1 LSDRPRNYRII
12 ALVVA
17 FALFMQQLDATV
29 LTIALPAMARDLG
42 VTASS
47 LSLALTA
54 YLVSM
59 AVFIPA
65 SGRLADRFGSR
76 TIFCGAI
83 IVFMAG
89 SIACAQSSSLA
100 MLVAARFLQ
109 GLGGAMMVPVGR
121 LVLLRS
127 VARQDLVAALSWL
140 VMPALVGPIVG
151 PPLGGLIVTYLD
163 WRWIFYINIPIGVV
177 GLILS
182 FLLIPQVKDDA
193 PGRFDSRGFLLSGMA
208 LACLIF
214 GFELASRP
222 LPIPAIVLLLGSG
235 VALAFAYLRHARR
248 VSDPILDVSLLR
260 IPTFGLS
267 VAAGNLARITQG
279 AQPFLL
285 PLLFQ
290 IGLGLSAATTG
301 TIMMASAVGA
311 LAMKPIAPAIIRRFG
326 YRDTLTIVTL
336 AASIGYAS
344 CAFFRPD
351 WPLAAIV
358 AILVASG
365 FFMSFLFTAY
375 NAVAFVDVEP
385 SRMSAATSL
394 YATFQQ
400 LSLSLGIC
408 VAAAALE
415 LGTRP
420 SEAYTGF
427 TIAFLLVSAISA
439 GATLLN
445 RRFAANA
452 GI

>member
-1 LSDRPRNYRII
+1 MSDQPRNYRII

-29 LTIALPAMARDLG
+29 LTIALPAMARDLE

-54 YLVSM
+54 YLVSL

-76 TIFCGAI
+76 TVFCGAI
-83 IVFMAG
+83 AVFMAG
-89 SIACAQSSSLA
+89 SIACAQSTSLV
-100 MLVAARFLQ
+100 MLVAARFIQ

-151 PPLGGLIVTYLD
+151 PPVGGLIVTYLD
-163 WRWIFYINIPIGVV
+163 WRWIFYINIPIGMV
-177 GLILS
+177 GLVLS
-182 FLLIPQVKDDA
+182 LLLIPQVKDDA
-193 PGRFDSRGFLLSGMA
+193 PGRFDGKGFLLSGMA
-208 LACLIF
+208 LGCLIF

-222 LPIPAIVLLLGSG
+222 LSVLVIVLLLGSG
-235 VALAFAYLRHARR
+235 AVLAFAYLHHARR
-248 VSDPILDVSLLR
+248 ISDPILDLSLLG

-326 YRDTLTIVTL
+326 YRDSLTAATI

-375 NAVAFVDVEP
+375 NAVAFVDVEQ

-394 YATFQQ
+394 YGTFQQ

-420 SEAYTGF
+420 FDTYAGF
-427 TIAFLLVSAISA
+427 MIAFLLVSAISA
-439 GATLLN
+439 GATILN
-445 RRFAANA
+445 RGFAADA
-452 GI
+452 GL